1 MSETASAPAAPSTQ
15 SEISQDK
22 IPIGTD
28 NSGLSHG
35 KGIPDKEKIP
45 IGTGQE
51 FFDVK
56 VNGKMVKMTKQEAL
70 DNASMSYAA
79 NDKFNEA
86 AKLRKQVDS
95 ILNKAKTNPIEAL
108 MDPSLGLTKDQI
120 REAFEKWY
128 TTEYIEP
135 ESLNE
140 DQKRAREYEIK
151 LKKYEEQERLAKEKA
166 ARDEDERLTSQQRDY
181 LQGQIIEAMEASGLP
196 KTKFFVSRMAFYMR
210 QNALNGWDAPIN
222 LIVKQVQNERQ
233 AMMGDMSDGAT
244 PEQLVALLG
253 ETASQKINAYY
264 LKQLRDKRGQFAPPA
279 TNNPRAGTGPL
290 DGDKISSSEV
300 TRRLREMRMGKL

>member
-1 MSETASAPAAPSTQ
+1 MSETGSAPAPTQAPPSSIEAPLGQT
-15 SEISQDK
+15 SSA
-22 IPIGTD
+22 P
-28 NSGLSHG
+28 
-35 KGIPDKEKIP
+35 EKAAAP
-45 IGTGQE
+45 TPPE
-51 FFDVK
+51 MWDVK
-56 VNGKMVKMTKQEAL
+56 VNGKMVKMTRQEAL

-95 ILNKAKTNPIEAL
+95 ILSKAKSNPIEAL

-120 REAFEKWY
+120 RAAFEKWY
-128 TTEYIEP
+128 TDEYIEP
-135 ESLNE
+135 ETLNA
-140 DQKRAREYEIK
+140 DQKKAREYEIR
-151 LKKYEEQERLAKEKA
+151 LKKYEDQEKLAKEKA
-166 ARDEDERLTSQQRDY
+166 AQDEEERLTSQQRDY

-233 AMMGDMSDGAT
+233 SMMGDMSDGAT

-253 ETASQKINAYY
+253 ESASQKINSYY
-264 LKQLRDKRGQFAPPA
+264 LKQLRDKRGQFAPAA

-290 DGDKISSSEV
+290 SGEKISSSEV
-300 TRRLREMRMGKL
+300 TRRLRDMRMGKI